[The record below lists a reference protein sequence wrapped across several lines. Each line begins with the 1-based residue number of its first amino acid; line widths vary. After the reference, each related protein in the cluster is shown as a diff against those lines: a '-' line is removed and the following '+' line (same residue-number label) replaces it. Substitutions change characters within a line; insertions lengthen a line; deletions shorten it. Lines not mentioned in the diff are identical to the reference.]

1 MFGKFLDSEE
11 VVDRKGMS
19 KGEKSEEGDLGLWR
33 RRHVTDSGFNVI
45 CTAEPWKVDRVM

>member
-11 VVDRKGMS
+11 AVGRKGMS

-33 RRHVTDSGFNVI
+33 RRHCDGL
-45 CTAEPWKVDRVM
+45 RVQCHMYCRALGRWIG